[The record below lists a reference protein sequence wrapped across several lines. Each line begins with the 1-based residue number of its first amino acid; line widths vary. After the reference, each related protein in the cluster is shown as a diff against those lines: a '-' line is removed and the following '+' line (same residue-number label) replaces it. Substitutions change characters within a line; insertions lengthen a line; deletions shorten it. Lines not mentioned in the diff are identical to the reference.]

1 MKNFLLDT
9 WPYLLLFAFGIL
21 LLTHHNDLA
30 VGLQSRVG
38 ANSKGL
44 FALGE
49 DAQRILGCL
58 AVFIAAVKISKR
70 QRP

>member
-9 WPYLLLFAFGIL
+9 WPYL

-30 VGLQSRVG
+30 VGLQSRSG
-38 ANSKGL
+38 AGSKGL

-49 DAQRILGCL
+49 DTQRIFGVI
-58 AVFIAAVKISKR
+58 AVVMAAVKISQR
-70 QRP
+70 QK